1 MSISVFDLFA
11 TLKLDSSEYD
21 SGLTQSENKGESF
34 GKKISTGL
42 GKAAKAGAA
51 AVAGIA
57 TATAAVSA
65 AFVKGTSNVAAYG
78 DNIDK
83 MSQKMGISAQ
93 AYQEWDAVMQHSGTS
108 IDGMKRGMT
117 TLATQAEK
125 NASEFQKLGISQK
138 DLAEMSQEEL
148 FAKTIEGLQ
157 NMESGTERTVTAQ
170 KLLGGSAKELGALL
184 NTSAEET
191 QAMKDRVHE
200 LGGVMSDDAIK
211 ASAAYQDQLQDMQTA
226 FSGLSR
232 NMTAEFLPAM
242 TTVMDGLTRIFSGDS
257 ENGIGLISD
266 GIKSITDGI
275 SEALPKVIET
285 GSKIVLALSEAITS
299 NLPTLIPAVV
309 NGLLTVSLGIA
320 QQLPKIL
327 QSIITG
333 ILAAAPSFLEAGKK
347 LFQMVGDGIKSAA
360 SIVQTNGNNV
370 IDKVLNTI
378 TKNLPKFL
386 DNGVKLITNLANGLL
401 NAMPTVITKAGE
413 IMSKL
418 INFFVEN
425 APTMAEK
432 GVDLIVKLAQGLV
445 KALPNIVSSAMEV
458 TAKLIKQILQALPQL
473 IETGFKLI
481 GKLAAGLIKAIP
493 DMIKAAKSIVD
504 KAVDTFKSFDWLS
517 LGINIV
523 KGIISGLTSMG
534 SAVVTAM
541 LGLAK
546 GAFDAVKNFF
556 GIKSP
561 SKKMRDEIG
570 HNIVDGMIKGIDD
583 KKENAKKSAEELSS
597 IYVSTAKTKLSALKE
612 NNKISLEEE
621 VAYWLEVREHVKK
634 GTKAYDEATA
644 QIGKAKKAYAENA
657 KKEREELVNN
667 INDLNKEYIDGVKK
681 VIDDLDAQTK
691 ALTDAYNKA
700 VEDRKNSLMGQM
712 SLFETFTPKESDKTG
727 QDLIAGMESQMQA
740 MAEYDSTMTT
750 LQSRIGE
757 TAPALYGEL
766 QNMNVDQIETLKTI
780 AAMSDEELQY
790 YVSLYDAKQMFAED
804 RAKRDNE
811 ELKKQTDEQIEQL
824 KKNADDQ
831 IDKLEKKYKKGIKKI
846 GDMGEKEFKKAG
858 KQSVEGMGV
867 GMNTAF
873 DALEKQMMARARA
886 LVAAV
891 QATLRIHSPSRVF
904 ADEVG
909 KFIPLGI
916 AEGVEK
922 AMPTAERSILSD
934 IEDMKNAAVDVVGSG
949 YTSSMG
955 AGANSSPVIMI
966 LAAIYDA
973 IMGMPDDMTQSFGDA
988 LTNTTFSMNDREF
1001 ARLVKAV

>member
-1 MSISVFDLFA
+1 MKFA
-11 TLKLDSSEYD
+11 
-21 SGLTQSENKGESF
+21 LTTSALPMPTVCWACGWAS
-34 GKKISTGL
+34 
-42 GKAAKAGAA
+42 
-51 AVAGIA
+51 

-157 NMESGTERTVTAQ
+157 NMESGTERTVMAQ

-226 FSGLSR
+226 FTGLSR

-257 ENGIGLISD
+257 ENGIGLISN

-275 SEALPKVIET
+275 SEALPNVIET

-327 QSIITG
+327 ESIIKG
-333 ILAAAPSFLEAGKK
+333 IIAAAPSFLEAGKK

-360 SIVQTNGNNV
+360 SIVQKNGSNV

-378 TKNLPKFL
+378 TENLPKFL
-386 DNGVKLITNLANGLL
+386 DNGVKLITKLADGLL
-401 NAMPTVITKAGE
+401 NALPTVITKAGE

-458 TAKLIKQILQALPQL
+458 TSKLIKQILEALPQL

-534 SAVVTAM
+534 SAVITAM

-561 SKKMRDEIG
+561 SKKMREEIG
-570 HNIVDGMIKGIDD
+570 RNIVDGMIKGIDD

-612 NNKISLEEE
+612 NNRISLEEE

-657 KKEREELVNN
+657 KKEREELIKNV
-667 INDLNKEYIDGVKK
+667 NDLNKEYMDGVQK

-712 SLFETFTPKESDKTG
+712 SLFETFTPKEGKAG
-727 QDLIAGMESQMQA
+727 QDLITGMESQMKA

-766 QNMNVDQIETLKTI
+766 RNMNVDQIETLKTI

-824 KKNADDQ
+824 KKNADEQLDT
-831 IDKLEKKYKKGIKKI
+831 LEKKYKKGIKKI
-846 GDMGEKEFKKAG
+846 GNMGEKEFNKAG

-955 AGANSSPVIMI
+955 TSANSSPVTMI
-966 LAAIYDA
+966 LAAIYDVLT
-973 IMGMPDDMTQSFGDA
+973 GMPDDMTQSFGEA

>member
-21 SGLTQSENKGESF
+21 SGLSQSENKGESF

-157 NMESGTERTVTAQ
+157 NMESGTERTVMAQ

-226 FSGLSR
+226 FTGLSR

-257 ENGIGLISD
+257 ESGIGLISN

-275 SEALPKVIET
+275 SEALPNVIET

-320 QQLPKIL
+320 QQLPTIL
-327 QSIITG
+327 ESIVKG
-333 ILAAAPSFLEAGKK
+333 IIAAAPSFVEAGKK

-360 SIVQTNGNNV
+360 SIVQKNGNNV
-370 IDKVLNTI
+370 IDKVLKTI
-378 TKNLPKFL
+378 TENLPKFL

-401 NAMPTVITKAGE
+401 NALPTVITKAGE

-418 INFFVEN
+418 ISFIVKN
-425 APTMAEK
+425 APTMLEK
-432 GVDLIVKLAQGLV
+432 GMDLIVKLAQGFI
-445 KALPNIVSSAMEV
+445 KALPNIVQSAV
-458 TAKLIKQILQALPQL
+458 QIITGLIKQLTASIPTI

-481 GKLAAGLIKAIP
+481 GQLAAGLIKALP
-493 DMIKAAKSIVD
+493 DIIKAATSII
-504 KAVDTFKSFDWLS
+504 KGAVDIFKSYDWLTI
-517 LGINIV
+517 GKNVV
-523 KGIISGLTSMG
+523 KGIINGLTSMG
-534 SAVVTAM
+534 SAVITAM
-541 LGLAK
+541 LDLAK
-546 GAFDAVKNFF
+546 GAFNAVKNFF

-657 KKEREELVNN
+657 KKEREELIKNVNQ
-667 INDLNKEYIDGVKK
+667 LNKEYMDGVQK
-681 VIDDLDAQTK
+681 VVDDLDKQIK
-691 ALTDAYNKA
+691 ALTDTYNKA

-712 SLFETFTPKESDKTG
+712 SLFETFTPKEGKAG

-780 AAMSDEELQY
+780 AAMSNEELNY
-790 YVSLYDAKQMFAED
+790 YVGLYNAKQMFAED

-811 ELKKQTDEQIEQL
+811 ELKKQTDEQIEEL
-824 KKNADDQ
+824 KTNADNQ
-831 IDKLEKKYKKGIKKI
+831 INELEKKYKKGIKKI
-846 GDMGEKEFKKAG
+846 GNMGEKEFKKAG

-955 AGANSSPVIMI
+955 AGANSSPVTML

-973 IMGMPDDMTQSFGDA
+973 ITGMPDDMTQSFGEA

>member
-21 SGLTQSENKGESF
+21 SGLSQSENKGESF

-157 NMESGTERTVTAQ
+157 NMESGTERTVMAQ

-226 FSGLSR
+226 FTGLSR

-257 ENGIGLISD
+257 ESGIGLISN

-275 SEALPKVIET
+275 SEALPNVIET

-309 NGLLTVSLGIA
+309 SGLLTVSLGIA
-320 QQLPKIL
+320 QQLPTIL

-333 ILAAAPSFLEAGKK
+333 ILAAAPAFIDAGMQ
-347 LFQMVGDGIKSAA
+347 LFKMLGDGIKSAA

-401 NAMPTVITKAGE
+401 NALPTVITKAGE

-445 KALPNIVSSAMEV
+445 RALPNIVSSAMQV
-458 TAKLIKQILQALPQL
+458 TAKLIQQILEALPKL
-473 IETGFKLI
+473 IEAGFKLI
-481 GKLAAGLIKAIP
+481 GKLAAGIIKGIP
-493 DMIKAAKSIVD
+493 DAVKAAKSIVD

-534 SAVVTAM
+534 SAVITAM

-556 GIKSP
+556 GIHSP
-561 SKKMRDEIG
+561 SKKMREEIG

-583 KKENAKKSAEELSS
+583 KKENAKKSAEQLSS
-597 IYVSTAKTKLSALKE
+597 LYVSTAKTKLSALKE
-612 NNKISLEEE
+612 NNEISLEEE

-657 KKEREELVNN
+657 KKEREELVKNV
-667 INDLNKEYIDGVKK
+667 NDLNKEYMDGVKK
-681 VIDDLDAQTK
+681 VIEDLDAQTK

-712 SLFETFTPKESDKTG
+712 SLFETFTPKEGKAG
-727 QDLIAGMESQMQA
+727 QDLITGMESQMKA

-831 IDKLEKKYKKGIKKI
+831 LNTLEETYKTGIKKI
-846 GDMGEKEFKKAG
+846 GNMGEKEFKKAG
-858 KQSVEGMGV
+858 KQSIKGMGV
-867 GMNTAF
+867 GMNTEF
-873 DALEKQMMARARA
+873 DALEKQMKARAAA

-891 QATLRIHSPSRVF
+891 QAALRIHSPSRVF

-955 AGANSSPVIMI
+955 AGANSSPVTLL

-973 IMGMPDDMTQSFGDA
+973 ITGMPDDMTQSFGEA